1 MTRSPVVAALLALGF
16 AAGCATVSST
26 TVSSTPVSSTPEQ
39 ARPVPPSLREEL
51 TARHNARADDLERS
65 GDLQRAMQ
73 ERKIALTI
81 TPDDRAAREGRAR
94 LQALIDRRV
103 TERIQQGRTA
113 LGRGSHAEARRHFL
127 AALVLDPTNRQVFE
141 ALQQD
146 VREVEVII
154 HTVRPGETL
163 ASLAQRYYGDP
174 ARAEVIFETNQLTPG
189 ARLTVGQ
196 PLKVPEI
203 LGVPFVRSEPARE
216 PTRTAPSAPRREPA
230 PPAVR
235 EEVAETNPLL
245 LDAQEA
251 LQRNAYADA
260 LADVD
265 RLLAGQPNNAEALSL
280 KKQVLYRQAQSQL
293 GARKYDESYRSLTA
307 LNQLAPNYE
316 DSATLLQ
323 QVRRAMADEHYSQG
337 LRLFRQEKLS
347 EAIGEWRV
355 VLEIDPQHA
364 NARRNIEQA
373 EKLLRSLDER
383 RRR

>member
-1 MTRSPVVAALLALGF
+1 
-16 AAGCATVSST
+16 
-26 TVSSTPVSSTPEQ
+26 
-39 ARPVPPSLREEL
+39 
-51 TARHNARADDLERS
+51 
-65 GDLQRAMQ
+65 MQ

-81 TPDDRAAREGRAR
+81 TPDDRAAREGRTR

-103 TERIQQGRTA
+103 TERIQQGRSA

-189 ARLTVGQ
+189 ARLAVGQ
-196 PLKVPEI
+196 PLKIPEI

-216 PTRTAPSAPRREPA
+216 PVRTAPAATAPRREPA
-230 PPAVR
+230 PPVR
-235 EEVAETNPLL
+235 EEAAETNPLL

-251 LQRNAYADA
+251 LQRSAYAEA

-323 QVRRAMADEHYSQG
+323 QARRAMVDEHYSQG
-337 LRLFRQEKLS
+337 LRLFRQEKLA

-355 VLEIDPQHA
+355 VLELDPQHA

>member
-1 MTRSPVVAALLALGF
+1 VSCRSFVMALLAVGV
-16 AAGCATVSST
+16 AAGCATLSPAPEEAR
-26 TVSSTPVSSTPEQ
+26 PV
-39 ARPVPPSLREEL
+39 PVPPSLREEL
-51 TARHNARADDLERS
+51 TARHNTRAEDFERS
-65 GDLQRAMQ
+65 GDLQRALQ

-81 TPDDRAAREGRAR
+81 SPDDRAAREGRAR

-103 TERIQQGRTA
+103 TERIAQGRAA
-113 LGRGSHAEARRHFL
+113 LARGSHTEARRQFL
-127 AALVLDPTNRQVFE
+127 AALALDPTNRQVFE
-141 ALQQD
+141 ALQQN

-154 HTVRPGETL
+154 HTVKAGDTL

-189 ARLTVGQ
+189 TRLAAGQ
-196 PLKVPEI
+196 TLKIPEI
-203 LGVPFVRSEPARE
+203 LGVPFVRAEPARE
-216 PTRTAPSAPRREPA
+216 PARATPTAPTASRREPP
-230 PPAVR
+230 PPAPLVR

-251 LQRNAYADA
+251 MQRSAYGEA

-280 KKQVLYRQAQSQL
+280 KKQALYRQAQSQL
-293 GARKYDESYRSLTA
+293 GARKYDDSYRSLTA

-316 DSATLLQ
+316 DTASLLQ
-323 QVRRAMADEHYSQG
+323 QVRRAMIDEHYSQG
-337 LRLFRQEKLS
+337 LRLYRQEKLA
-347 EAIGEWRV
+347 EAISEWRV

-383 RRR
+383 RKK